1 MQILERRL
9 DTVRWLA
16 YYCTRIFEGAIL
28 VNHGQCLLVNCTEI
42 YPRLPCLDGHFERF
56 KQVHQ
61 RSPASSIP
69 EDDAQYPD
77 VQVCVMENDN
87 TNKLVIGTKSFN
99 ALLTSTIRLDVDHI
113 PTIGASSINGFSPT
127 KTTRIYLDQRVVK
140 MLNEWVEKKKIE
152 KNAGTAL
159 VNYPL
164 CVFDEL
170 TQLRQVRPK
179 FNDPSTYQF
188 LRRYSSVTNDLRLR
202 PITVWTLADT
212 SPTND
217 TTSDGRTASLLF
229 RTIAIKVWEAEKL
242 DLASVTAIQIN
253 LEFKIGKL
261 LIIVRNLFQENQE
274 TISIIG
280 NKALNTVLTSMANVM
295 GPYINSVNKEAALS
309 IYDTLLK
316 KRK

>member
-1 MQILERRL
+1 
-9 DTVRWLA
+9 
-16 YYCTRIFEGAIL
+16 
-28 VNHGQCLLVNCTEI
+28 
-42 YPRLPCLDGHFERF
+42 
-56 KQVHQ
+56 
-61 RSPASSIP
+61 
-69 EDDAQYPD
+69 
-77 VQVCVMENDN
+77 
-87 TNKLVIGTKSFN
+87 
-99 ALLTSTIRLDVDHI
+99 
-113 PTIGASSINGFSPT
+113 
-127 KTTRIYLDQRVVK
+127 